1 MRFHASAIVATIV
14 STIAIH
20 AGAQGEDVP
29 TTREPKWDRAWPH
42 ANAWDYSLAGVAA
55 TAFAVEGLALQWHQA
70 PLRWT
75 DPILFDQDA
84 RSALRAGD
92 PNVRHG
98 VDTASWVLL
107 TTQIAYPLVVDV
119 PYAWARYGRRLASD
133 LFWQDAATLFLAGAV
148 DLAVRDIAGR
158 ARPPV
163 YDCIHAGGG
172 TDCVDNP
179 EAVRS
184 FPGGHTLTATAGA
197 VLTCT
202 QHLYVRI
209 YGNAWDSGLCAL
221 ALSSNV
227 TVMFM
232 RIIADSHW
240 ASDQLAGAA
249 IGSLIGWG
257 VPYVMHFRF
266 HSKPTSG
273 VETRSST
280 TMIMPTILPVERGAG
295 AGAVGMF

>member
-1 MRFHASAIVATIV
+1 MALMKFGASVIVATLV
-14 STIAIH
+14 SVIAIR
-20 AGAQGEDVP
+20 AGAQHEEAP
-29 TTREPKWDRAWPH
+29 KREPKWDTAWPH
-42 ANAWDYSLAGVAA
+42 ANEWDYALGAVAA
-55 TAFAVEGLALQWHQA
+55 TTFAAEGFALQWHQS

-98 VDTASWVLL
+98 VDSASWVLL

-148 DLAVRDIAGR
+148 DLALRDIAGR

-163 YDCIHAGGG
+163 YDCIHAGGA
-172 TDCVDNP
+172 DCVDNP
-179 EAVRS
+179 ESVRS

-209 YGNAWDSGLCAL
+209 YGGAWDGGVCAL

-240 ASDQLAGAA
+240 ASDQIAGATLGA
-249 IGSLIGWG
+249 LIGWG

-266 HSKPTSG
+266 HSKPSSDAG
-273 VETRSST
+273 GRSST
-280 TMIMPTILPVERGAG
+280 LVMPTIIPVARGG
-295 AGAVGMF
+295 GLGAVGMF